1 MEFVRLNY
9 TDLNNYQPLMI
20 IAPTGSG
27 KTFAMIKYALSE
39 NNYNKIIFA
48 LPTKA
53 AIREVFTKIKN
64 FTDNVGRDDSDAR
77 LDDNFN
83 PTEIWNNK
91 KIIVTSYERL
101 LSSIITSQD
110 LFQNSLII
118 IDEAHLLL
126 YHGRNC
132 IIQEILAYYKFL
144 RNERKFKINIVL
156 LSATMP
162 EVENLS
168 LYLEAKVIQMEKR
181 PIEIEIKRVKVEE
194 FIGKQEKS
202 RKGEFLD
209 PIYSNYYLRKAIA
222 FINYVKKGE
231 INLSDYKQF
240 LVYTNTRRSA
250 EEIAELIQKE
260 LKVNTTYHHAG
271 LPIERRKQIED
282 DMRKGKIKN
291 KEEEERKESQTNLQ
305 PFYKIIVATDT
316 LSLSINTNV
325 DAVVILALKR
335 FNPAKT
341 YVEPS
346 TIAQIIGRAGRPG
359 YSRRGLAIIF
369 EEKDEHKIVDKALNK
384 EYGTIKEPLD
394 YAQTVLRWIYTKK
407 NIDLLSKYGYNYSP
421 GKIKEAITYLENIKA
436 INKTTNG
443 KYEVTPLGEIFSY
456 ELVPKIGMNL
466 LKIIIKFD
474 QTVENE
480 NPLSRSILY
489 AFSYSFTVDEEGKN
503 RYSLQKDSV
512 FLKYLGELK
521 GKLNK
526 YAYQRIGIKVE
537 PPDCFYSI
545 LEYPNLIPTDNLAES
560 LRKSA
565 EIIFQLSRRGII
577 DKKLQKSSLF
587 LMNLMRE
594 YRKLLIRERDIIKRE
609 SQTEIE
615 KFLESSFSKEKFLEI
630 M

>member
-1 MEFVRLNY
+1 MEFVRINY
-9 TDLNNYQPLMI
+9 ADLNNYQPLMI

-39 NNYNKIIFA
+39 NNYDRIIFA

-53 AIREVFTKIKN
+53 AIREVFIKISN
-64 FTDNVGRDDSDAR
+64 FTDSVGRDDSDAR
-77 LDDNFN
+77 LDDNFD
-83 PTEIWNNK
+83 PEEVWSKK

-101 LSSIITSQD
+101 LSSLITRQEV
-110 LFQNSLII
+110 FNRSLLI

-126 YHGRNC
+126 YNGRNC

-144 RNERKFKINIVL
+144 RYERKFKINIVL

-162 EVENLS
+162 EVDNLS
-168 LYLEAKVIQMEKR
+168 LYLEAKVIQMDKR
-181 PIEIEIKRVKVEE
+181 PIEIEIKRVKLENYNKKRV
-194 FIGKQEKS
+194 KQNNLD
-202 RKGEFLD
+202 EFLFS
-209 PIYSNYYLRKAIA
+209 SNYYLRKTIA

-250 EEIAELIQKE
+250 EEIAELLQKE
-260 LKVNTTYHHAG
+260 LRVNTAYHHAG

-282 DMRKGKIKN
+282 DMRKGKGEN
-291 KEEEERKESQTNLQ
+291 TTE

-316 LSLSINTNV
+316 LSLSINTTV

-335 FNPAKT
+335 FNPIKT

-359 YSRRGLAIIF
+359 YSKRGIALIF
-369 EEKDEHKIVDKALNK
+369 EENDEHKVVDKALNK
-384 EYGTIKEPLD
+384 EFGTIKEPSD

-407 NIDLLSKYGYNYSP
+407 NLDLLSKYGYNYSL
-421 GKIKEAITYLENIKA
+421 GKINDAITYLKNINA
-436 INKTTNG
+436 INKKNG
-443 KYEVTPLGEIFSY
+443 KYEVTQLGEIFSY

-466 LKIIIKFD
+466 LKLIIKFD
-474 QTVENE
+474 TTVKNE

-489 AFSYSFTVDEEGKN
+489 TFSYSFIVDEEGKN
-503 RYSLQKDSV
+503 RYTLDENSI
-512 FLKYLGELK
+512 FLKYIGGLK
-521 GKLNK
+521 GKLGN
-526 YAYQRIGIKVE
+526 YSQQRIGIKVE

-545 LEYPNLIPTDNLAES
+545 LEYPDIIPTDSLAES

-565 EIIFQLSRRGII
+565 EIIFQLSKNGMI
-577 DKKLQKSSLF
+577 DAKLQKTSLF
-587 LMNLMRE
+587 LMKVMRE
-594 YRKLLIRERDIIKRE
+594 YRKLLRQIENKKEKIQIRDFLNHLF
-609 SQTEIE
+609 SNE
-615 KFLESSFSKEKFLEI
+615 KFLETIE
-630 M
+630 